1 MPRESG
7 AAGGGRGRGGRVR
20 CGEGTLQALAF
31 LVFGTTRASIRDA
44 GARER
49 ESDDARD
56 APRSV
61 ARAWR
66 FRVRTRRTDGDC
78 VHGVDGRERRAMR
91 ARRGMAPR
99 RHRHSQ
105 HSEKKAKKAIR
116 RRLLIGCHARDIFLD
131 SQTLDPHARIA
142 DRRKSFNRDPIRG
155 PRRTRTEFLLRQ
167 AARVGRVS
175 APVLRYVALPNV
187 VCRRVR

>member
-7 AAGGGRGRGGRVR
+7 AGGEGRGRGGRVR
-20 CGEGTLQALAF
+20 CGVGTLQALAF

-66 FRVRTRRTDGDC
+66 FRVRTRRTDGDG

-99 RHRHSQ
+99 RNRHSQ
-105 HSEKKAKKAIR
+105 HSEEKAKKAIR
-116 RRLLIGCHARDIFLD
+116 RRLLIGCRARDIFLD

-142 DRRKSFNRDPIRG
+142 DRPKSFNRDPIRG
-155 PRRTRTEFLLRQ
+155 PRRTRTEF
-167 AARVGRVS
+167 AAGAGRRS
-175 APVLRYVALPNV
+175 SL
-187 VCRRVR
+187 